1 MIAARN
7 NKKQKQMKNWIL
19 IIGIAIVAYSC
30 GSKSTDSLAELKQQK
45 DSLKSL
51 YDDIAAQIAV
61 IDQQIKAADTTA
73 RLPLVTINTV
83 EVKPFSHFV
92 EIQGAVETGGN
103 ALLYPEAPGTITAI
117 LVKEGATV
125 NKGDVIMK
133 IDADVLQSTLTE
145 VETQYELAKDVF
157 EKQERLWKD
166 KIGSEV
172 QYLQAK
178 NNKESLEQRMKTVKQ
193 QIGMYVIKAPIS
205 GIVDEILPKVG
216 EAAMPG
222 MPVARVINYNETYVK
237 ADVSEKYVGMLKEG
251 TLVNVS
257 FPTIGKEY
265 QSTVKRVADFINPTN
280 RSFKIYIDL
289 SNVKTDL
296 KPNLLAD
303 ISVRDFTLDTAVVLP
318 SSIIQQDRNGNDY
331 VYIIENT
338 SNQNKVKK
346 VIIKPGFSYKNQTL
360 VLEGLKGNEQ
370 YIDKGSRSVQDGDVV
385 EVKK

>member
-1 MIAARN
+1 
-7 NKKQKQMKNWIL
+7 MKNWIL

-73 RLPLVTINTV
+73 RLPLVTLNTV

-103 ALLYPEAPGTITAI
+103 ALLYPETPGTITAI
-117 LVKEGATV
+117 LVKEGAMV
-125 NKGDVIMK
+125 NKGDVIIK
-133 IDADVLQSTLTE
+133 LDADVLQSTLKE
-145 VETQYELAKDVF
+145 VETQYELAKDIF

-178 NNKESLEQRMKTVKQ
+178 NNKEALEQKMKTVKQ
-193 QIGMYVIKAPIS
+193 QVGMYVIKAPIS
-205 GIVDEILPKVG
+205 GIVDEIMPKVG

-222 MPVARVINYNETYVK
+222 MPVARVINYSETYVK
-237 ADVSEKYVGMLKEG
+237 ADVSEKYVGVLKEG
-251 TLVNVS
+251 TLVNVK
-257 FPTIGKEY
+257 FPTIGQEFQTK
-265 QSTVKRVADFINPTN
+265 VKRVADFINPTN

-289 SNVKTDL
+289 SNIKADL

-331 VYIIENT
+331 VYIIQNS
-338 SNQNKVKK
+338 SNQNVVKK
-346 VIIKPGFSYKNQTL
+346 VIIKPGFSYQNQTV
-360 VLEGLKGNEQ
+360 VLEGLKGDEQ

-385 EVKK
+385 EVSKNK

>member
-1 MIAARN
+1 MAARN

-19 IIGIAIVAYSC
+19 VIGIATIAYSC

-73 RLPLVTINTV
+73 RLPLVTLNTV

-178 NNKESLEQRMKTVKQ
+178 NNKEALEQKMKTVKQ
-193 QIGMYVIKAPIS
+193 QIGMYVVKAPIS

-331 VYIIENT
+331 VYIIEN
-338 SNQNKVKK
+338 QNKVKK
-346 VIIKPGFSYKNQTL
+346 VIIKPGFSYQNQTV

-370 YIDKGSRSVQDGDVV
+370 YIDKGSRSVQDGDLV
-385 EVKK
+385 EVSKNK

>member
-1 MIAARN
+1 
-7 NKKQKQMKNWIL
+7 MKNWIL
-19 IIGIAIVAYSC
+19 IIGIAILAYSC

-73 RLPLVTINTV
+73 RLPLVTLNTV

-117 LVKEGATV
+117 MVKEGAIV
-125 NKGDVIMK
+125 NKGDVIIK
-133 IDADVLQSTLTE
+133 LDADVLQSTLKE
-145 VETQYELAKDVF
+145 VETQYELAKDIF
-157 EKQERLWKD
+157 EKQERLWKE

-178 NNKESLEQRMKTVKQ
+178 NNKEALEQKMKTVKQ
-193 QIGMYVIKAPIS
+193 QVGMYVIKAPIS
-205 GIVDEILPKVG
+205 GIVDEIMPKVG

-222 MPVARVINYNETYVK
+222 MPVARVINYSETYVK
-237 ADVSEKYVGMLKEG
+237 ADVSEKYVGVLKEG
-251 TLVNVS
+251 TLVNVK
-257 FPTIGKEY
+257 FPTIGQEFQTK
-265 QSTVKRVADFINPTN
+265 VKRVADFINPTN

-289 SNVKTDL
+289 SNIKADL

-331 VYIIENT
+331 VYIIQNS
-338 SNQNKVKK
+338 SNQNVVKK
-346 VIIKPGFSYKNQTL
+346 VIIKPGFSYQNQTV
-360 VLEGLKGNEQ
+360 VLEGLKGDEQ

>member
-1 MIAARN
+1 
-7 NKKQKQMKNWIL
+7 MKNWIL

-73 RLPLVTINTV
+73 RLPLVTLNTV

-178 NNKESLEQRMKTVKQ
+178 NNKEALEQKMKTVKQ
-193 QIGMYVIKAPIS
+193 QIGMYVVKSPIS

-331 VYIIENT
+331 VYIIEN
-338 SNQNKVKK
+338 QNKVKK
-346 VIIKPGFSYKNQTL
+346 VIIKPGFSYQNQT
-360 VLEGLKGNEQ
+360 VILEGLKGNEQ

-385 EVKK
+385 EVSKNK

>member
-1 MIAARN
+1 
-7 NKKQKQMKNWIL
+7 MKNWIL
-19 IIGIAIVAYSC
+19 VIGIATIAYSC

-61 IDQQIKAADTTA
+61 IDQEIKAADTTA
-73 RLPLVTINTV
+73 RLPLVTLNTV

-103 ALLYPEAPGTITAI
+103 ALLYPEASGTITAI

-145 VETQYELAKDVF
+145 VETQYELAKDVY

-166 KIGSEV
+166 KIGSEM

-178 NNKESLEQRMKTVKQ
+178 NNKEALEQKIKTIKQ
-193 QIGMYVIKAPIS
+193 QVGMYVIKAPIS

-303 ISVRDFTLDTAVVLP
+303 ISVRDFTLDTAIVLP

-346 VIIKPGFSYKNQTL
+346 VVIKPGFSYQNQTV

>member
-1 MIAARN
+1 
-7 NKKQKQMKNWIL
+7 MKNWIL
-19 IIGIAIVAYSC
+19 VIGIATIAYSC

-61 IDQQIKAADTTA
+61 IDQEIKAADTTA
-73 RLPLVTINTV
+73 RLPLVTLNTV

-145 VETQYELAKDVF
+145 VETQYELAKDVY

-166 KIGSEV
+166 KIGSEM

-178 NNKESLEQRMKTVKQ
+178 NNKEALEQKIKTIKQ
-193 QIGMYVIKAPIS
+193 QVGMYVIKAPIS

-346 VIIKPGFSYKNQTL
+346 VVIKPGFSYKNQTV

>member
-1 MIAARN
+1 
-7 NKKQKQMKNWIL
+7 MKNWIL
-19 IIGIAIVAYSC
+19 VIGIATVAYSC
-30 GSKSTDSLAELKQQK
+30 ESKSTDNLAELKQQK

-73 RLPLVTINTV
+73 RLPLVTLNTV

-103 ALLYPEAPGTITAI
+103 ALLYPETPGTITAI

-331 VYIIENT
+331 VYIIQT
-338 SNQNKVKK
+338 SSNQNVVKK
-346 VIIKPGFSYKNQTL
+346 VIIKPGFSYQNQTV
-360 VLEGLKGNEQ
+360 VLEGLKGDEQ

>member
-1 MIAARN
+1 
-7 NKKQKQMKNWIL
+7 MKNWIL
-19 IIGIAIVAYSC
+19 VIGIATIAYSC

-73 RLPLVTINTV
+73 RLPLVTLNTV

-178 NNKESLEQRMKTVKQ
+178 NNKEALEQKMKTVKQ
-193 QIGMYVIKAPIS
+193 QIGMYVVKAPIS

-237 ADVSEKYVGMLKEG
+237 ADVSEKYVGILKEG

-331 VYIIENT
+331 VYIIEN
-338 SNQNKVKK
+338 QNKVKK
-346 VIIKPGFSYKNQTL
+346 VIIKPGFSYQNQTV